1 MEIDK
6 ILAFLNIMS
15 DKLDGITEDIAE
27 NGCSFRSIEEI
38 NLLIGDALVIKG
50 VIKDSCIEKC
60 K

>member
-1 MEIDK
+1 
-6 ILAFLNIMS
+6 MS

-27 NGCSFRSIEEI
+27 NGCSFKSIEEI